1 MVAAFVSVGAK
12 GTSVRKV
19 SYGASVKA
27 RTTSC
32 AASTSNRVLAMAAK
46 PVTTSEQ
53 TSKQLPTVEQQR
65 SAAREM
71 ISYFKEKNVEA
82 EFEKNKQ
89 LGWVPKAE
97 ISNGRWVMFGL
108 LVGILTEYS
117 TGVNFIEQIKLLLV
131 NLSIVDFD

>member
-1 MVAAFVSVGAK
+1 MGRDKGGEKRRTGARKMVAAFVSVGAK

-19 SYGASVKA
+19 SYGTSVKA

-53 TSKQLPTVEQQR
+53 ISKQLPTVEQQR

-71 ISYFKEKNVEA
+71 ISYFKEKNA
-82 EFEKNKQ
+82 E
-89 LGWVPKAE
+89 AE

-108 LVGILTEYS
+108 MVGMLTEFS
-117 TGVNFIEQIKLLLV
+117 TGVKFIENV
-131 NLSIVDFD
+131 

>member
-1 MVAAFVSVGAK
+1 MQLENPRDTGC
-12 GTSVRKV
+12 RPL
-19 SYGASVKA
+19 A
-27 RTTSC
+27 RDLLGRQRGPFSFPSFELFLTTG
-32 AASTSNRVLAMAAK
+32 NLAVF
-46 PVTTSEQ
+46 PCSEQ

>member
-19 SYGASVKA
+19 SYGTSVKA

-46 PVTTSEQ
+46 PVTTRYATREPERHRVQASWVDSEFFSFPSFELFLTTGNLSVFPCSEQ
-53 TSKQLPTVEQQR
+53 ISKQLPTVEQQR

-71 ISYFKEKNVEA
+71 ISYFKEKNAEA
-82 EFEKNKQ
+82 
-89 LGWVPKAE
+89 
-97 ISNGRWVMFGL
+97 
-108 LVGILTEYS
+108 
-117 TGVNFIEQIKLLLV
+117 
-131 NLSIVDFD
+131 